1 MGPNL
6 AKTSMHLL
14 DSQKQCLIRTW
25 ESCEILPSFLAIDLL
40 TIIYNAMQRCS
51 LSLKNLLGS
60 LCMVSVNDDKFVPIS
75 TIKLEI
81 HGLTGQVNLLGILMW
96 FRLRQDGALLLS
108 HFLYQ
113 VGEVHNLNSPSI
125 YFQIDMIENQSMTSI
140 PG

>member
-14 DSQKQCLIRTW
+14 DSRKQCLTRTQ
-25 ESCEILPSFLAIDLL
+25 ESCEILPSFLAIDHL
-40 TIIYNAMQRCS
+40 IVIYNTMQRFS

-60 LCMVSVNDDKFVPIS
+60 LCIVSMNDDKFVPIS

-81 HGLTGQVNLLGILMW
+81 HGLTGQVNLLGILIW
-96 FRLRQDGALLLS
+96 FRLRQYGPLLLS

-113 VGEVHNLNSPSI
+113 VGKVHNLKSPSI
-125 YFQIDMIENQSMTSI
+125 YLQIDMIENQFITSI
-140 PG
+140 SG

>member
-1 MGPNL
+1 MGPSL

-60 LCMVSVNDDKFVPIS
+60 LCIVSINDDKFVPIS

-81 HGLTGQVNLLGILMW
+81 HGLIGQVNLLGILMW
-96 FRLRQDGALLLS
+96 FRLRQYWPLLLS

-113 VGEVHNLNSPSI
+113 VGEVHNLKSPSI
-125 YFQIDMIENQSMTSI
+125 YFQIDMIENQFMASI

>member
-1 MGPNL
+1 MGPSL

-81 HGLTGQVNLLGILMW
+81 HGLIRQVNLLGILMW
-96 FRLRQDGALLLS
+96 FSLRQYGPLLLS

-113 VGEVHNLNSPSI
+113 VGEVHNLKFPSI
-125 YFQIDMIENQSMTSI
+125 YFQIDMIENQFMASI

>member
-25 ESCEILPSFLAIDLL
+25 ESCEILPLFLAIDLL
-40 TIIYNAMQRCS
+40 TVIYNTMQRCS

-60 LCMVSVNDDKFVPIS
+60 LCIVSMNDDKFVLIS

-81 HGLTGQVNLLGILMW
+81 HGLTGQVNLLGILIQ
-96 FRLRQDGALLLS
+96 FRLRKYGPLLLS

-113 VGEVHNLNSPSI
+113 VGEVHNLKSPSI
-125 YFQIDMIENQSMTSI
+125 YFQIDMIENQSMASI
-140 PG
+140 PR